1 MSNTKLNKTL
11 QKLSSCSEAKSLSEV
26 WKISM
31 SAKSNK
37 TKQFISLAHNLNVE
51 LLKDC
56 YFNLDRN
63 KAVGID
69 KVSWQEYGVNLDKN
83 LESLVEKLKRKKF
96 KPLPARR
103 VYIPKGNG
111 ETRPLG
117 ISTIENKIVE
127 SGITKILQS
136 IYEADFLDCSYGFR
150 PKRNTH
156 QALNEID
163 TIIMTQPINHIV
175 EADIKGF
182 FDNVNHNM
190 LMEFIKMRIRD
201 TSLLLLIEKFL
212 KAGYVDNNLLIKTD
226 VGTPQGS
233 ILSPLL
239 ANIFL
244 HYVLDTWYET
254 IVKSHI
260 KGYCE
265 IVRYADD
272 FICLVQYKD
281 DADKILRA
289 LNNRFNKYGL
299 RLHPDKTKVF
309 SFGKYERINAKKQKR
324 KPNTFDFLGFTH
336 FCDKTRRG
344 YFKVGRKTAMKKFR
358 AKIKELNIWLKQIR
372 NSIPTKEWWQTLKA
386 KLRGHFEY
394 YGVSGNY
401 PTIKRYYALA
411 IKLAHKW
418 LNRRSQ
424 KRRMSW
430 SKMYNYLTLYP
441 LPKPKIKHNF
451 YTLSRKVVSY
461 IEEPYEGNLQ
471 VRFCEGHYATPK
483 Y

>member
-1 MSNTKLNKTL
+1 MPNTKLNKTL
-11 QKLSSCSEAKSLSEV
+11 QKLSS
-26 WKISM
+26 ISM
-31 SAKSNK
+31 SARDNKS
-37 TKQFISLAHNLNVE
+37 KQFISLAHHLNVE

-56 YFNLDRN
+56 YYNLARN

-69 KVSWQEYGVNLDKN
+69 KMSWQEYNRDLDKN
-83 LESLVEKLKRKKF
+83 LINLVEKLKKKKF
-96 KPLPARR
+96 KALPAKR

-111 ETRPLG
+111 ELRPLG

-127 SGITKILQS
+127 SGIARILQS
-136 IYEADFLDCSYGFR
+136 IYEQDFLNCSYGFR

-163 TIIMTQPINHIV
+163 TIIMTQPVNHIV

-190 LMEFIKMRIRD
+190 LMEFIKRRVKD

-212 KAGYVDNNLLIKTD
+212 KAGYVDNDLLIKTD
-226 VGTPQGS
+226 KGTPQGS

-244 HYVLDTWYET
+244 HYVLDTWFEQS
-254 IVKSHI
+254 VKTHT
-260 KGYCE
+260 KGFCE
-265 IVRYADD
+265 LVRYADD
-272 FICLVQYKD
+272 YVCLVQYKD
-281 DADKILRA
+281 DALKIKRA
-289 LNNRFNKYGL
+289 LENRFNKYEL
-299 RLHPDKTKVF
+299 TLHPDKTRVF
-309 SFGKYERINAKKQKR
+309 SFGRFERGNAQTQNR
-324 KPNTFDFLGFTH
+324 KANTFDFLGFTH
-336 FCDKTRRG
+336 FCDKTRNG

-358 AKIKELNIWLKQIR
+358 AKIKDLNIWLKQIR
-372 NSIPTKEWWQTLKA
+372 NLLPTKEWWQTLKA

-394 YGVSGNY
+394 YGVSGNF
-401 PTIKRYYALA
+401 PSIKRYYSLALR
-411 IKLAHKW
+411 LVHKW

-424 KRRMSW
+424 KKSMSW
-430 SKMYNYLTLYP
+430 SKLYNYLTLYP

-451 YTLSRKVVSY
+451 YTLSHKVVSC

-471 VRFCEGHYATPK
+471 VRFCEGHYATPN